1 MQIQFSHPN
10 EINELNDNHG
20 HTHMSMRSSPRRDSP
35 LLSKSQMENTSQ
47 LNDEVILIEDFDP
60 ALDSEFLN

>member
-1 MQIQFSHPN
+1 
-10 EINELNDNHG
+10 
-20 HTHMSMRSSPRRDSP
+20 MSMRTSPRRESP

-47 LNDEVILIEDFDP
+47 ANDEVILIEDFDP